1 MKKFVSFAMTLL
13 LVGSLAACGSN
24 GNQPASGSSNDTS
37 LSVEAPETPE
47 DSINTEDLS
56 APDENLSASTE
67 DLSSVEETPSEE
79 KEPDK
84 DKPSTAETDTAQS
97 TKPNQKPD
105 KKPTATTKPSQK
117 PSEKPSEKPSQSTDK
132 NETSKPDNTE
142 SATEDQS
149 VGQMLQGIFLS
160 QLKSNPNA
168 STEDLANAIVESGK
182 LPMMCGTMPVEP
194 GYINGFDADITGF
207 ESCTF
212 FGPMISSIPFTGYI
226 FELAD
231 DADTKAFVKT
241 LKANANLNWNI
252 CTTADEMVC
261 KASGQKVF
269 FVMCPTSFDN

>member
-1 MKKFVSFAMTLL
+1 MKKFVCFAMTLL
-13 LVGSLAACGSN
+13 LAASLAACGSS
-24 GNQPASGSSNDTS
+24 GNQPASGSANDTS
-37 LSVEAPETPE
+37 VSVEAPET
-47 DSINTEDLS
+47 SAGTEDVS
-56 APDENLSASTE
+56 APDENLSAETE
-67 DLSSVEETPSEE
+67 VPATEETPSEE

-84 DKPSTAETDTAQS
+84 DKPSTAEKDTAQS
-97 TKPNQKPD
+97 TKPDKEPG
-105 KKPTATTKPSQK
+105 KKPAASTKPSQK
-117 PSEKPSEKPSQSTDK
+117 PSEKPAQSTDK
-132 NETSKPDNTE
+132 NETSKPNDQNSDQD
-142 SATEDQS
+142 SAAEDQS
-149 VGQMLQGIFLS
+149 VGQMLHGIFVS
-160 QLKSNPNA
+160 QLKSNPDA

-226 FELAD
+226 FELAE